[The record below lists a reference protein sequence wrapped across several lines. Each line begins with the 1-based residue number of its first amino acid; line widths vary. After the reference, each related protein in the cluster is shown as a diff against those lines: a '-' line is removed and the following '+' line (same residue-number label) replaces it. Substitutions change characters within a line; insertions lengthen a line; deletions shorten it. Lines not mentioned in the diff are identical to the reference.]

1 MATLGIPQNT
11 IAILQKYNFM
21 FQKRFGQ
28 NFLQDQHV
36 MQNIVRSIN
45 PQFDDNI
52 VEIGPG
58 LAALTE
64 PVSEKVNK
72 LHVIELDKDLA
83 KRLREH
89 PFLSPK
95 LDIHEADAL
104 KFDFNEL
111 VHEDKP
117 LRVFGNLP
125 YNISTPLMIHLF
137 SYSDKIKDMHFMLQ
151 KEVVERLCA
160 APNSKNYGRLS
171 VIAQYY
177 CKTMPIMEVPPTA
190 FRPAPKVVSAVIR
203 LIPHKEKPFV
213 ANNIENLEKVLAVAF
228 NKRRKTIHNSLSSLF
243 SDEDLQKVGLDFNL
257 RAENINLEQYVQLAN
272 LLP

>member
-1 MATLGIPQNT
+1 MNDKVTFGHTAR
-11 IAILQKYNFM
+11 
-21 FQKRFGQ
+21 KRFGQ

-36 MQNIVRSIN
+36 IQNIVRSIN

-160 APNSKNYGRLS
+160 APNSKSYGRLS

-228 NKRRKTIHNSLSSLF
+228 NQRRKTIHNSLSSLF

>member
-1 MATLGIPQNT
+1 MNDKVTFGHTAR
-11 IAILQKYNFM
+11 
-21 FQKRFGQ
+21 KRFGQ

-36 MQNIVRSIN
+36 IQNIVRSIN

-111 VHEDKP
+111 VQEDKP

-137 SYSDKIKDMHFMLQ
+137 SYSDKIKDMLTEKGFS
-151 KEVVERLCA
+151 VVA
-160 APNSKNYGRLS
+160 
-171 VIAQYY
+171 
-177 CKTMPIMEVPPTA
+177 
-190 FRPAPKVVSAVIR
+190 
-203 LIPHKEKPFV
+203 
-213 ANNIENLEKVLAVAF
+213 
-228 NKRRKTIHNSLSSLF
+228 
-243 SDEDLQKVGLDFNL
+243 
-257 RAENINLEQYVQLAN
+257 
-272 LLP
+272 